1 MQKLRIS
8 EAKSFVS
15 SRNGIGY
22 SCCEVILFDRYR
34 VDLFEEEIVLSFEV
48 YFQEATNFILLL
60 GSSVIARA
68 HARDQFGRLAVLNF
82 VKFRRFYRT
91 LQSSEEAKTAG
102 IPLLLFSSKF
112 SVIKISMKGRID
124 N

>member
-1 MQKLRIS
+1 
-8 EAKSFVS
+8 
-15 SRNGIGY
+15 
-22 SCCEVILFDRYR
+22 VILFDRYR

-48 YFQEATNFILLL
+48 YFQESSEATNFILLL
-60 GSSVIARA
+60 GSSVIVRA

-82 VKFRRFYRT
+82 VKFRRFYHT

-112 SVIKISMKGRID
+112 SVVKISMKGRID